1 MNIDLEVGKNLFMGY
16 LGKAFSKVGYTK
28 VQSVFQRGRLVSY
41 KGIYLKTEKSTC
53 PVTEVDKPKKK
64 NQSSQFRPSA
74 VDGKKLLR
82 RRTR

>member
-41 KGIYLKTEKSTC
+41 KGIYLKTEKRTC

-64 NQSSQFRPSA
+64 TNVHNSDLQQWME
-74 VDGKKLLR
+74 KKVLQ